1 MSTVLLIH
9 QKKIQHYRVPVYNY
23 LAQYLQDH
31 RFILKIASNGVEDR
45 NPHQVTFNHI
55 EIPLNFVSLVRT
67 IRKITPDAIIFFV
80 NLRNLYLFPIL
91 LLSIYLKIKIIY
103 WGQAKNL
110 ENDNIIMNIAYR
122 FKHYLANSI
131 ILYADFLKKYV
142 NPKYHSKVFVANN
155 TIDTTVYDHVEF
167 DKEKTLARYAIKT
180 KKNIIC
186 MGRMQKRKR
195 IRDLILAFRSLKLR
209 DVGLVLAGPDTEG
222 ILKEVGGKNIYKV
235 GPLYGE
241 DAIQLLGS
249 CDLCCLP
256 GHVGLSIV
264 DAFYC
269 GLPLVTENVDH
280 APEIS
285 YLKHG
290 INGFI
295 VPKGDIRGLAEKL
308 ELLLTNDA
316 LRRSFAKAAK
326 TEVQTNARIDIMCE
340 GFRKSLDFV
349 FKPKNL

>member
-1 MSTVLLIH
+1 
-9 QKKIQHYRVPVYNY
+9 
-23 LAQYLQDH
+23 
-31 RFILKIASNGVEDR
+31 
-45 NPHQVTFNHI
+45 
-55 EIPLNFVSLVRT
+55 
-67 IRKITPDAIIFFV
+67 
-80 NLRNLYLFPIL
+80 
-91 LLSIYLKIKIIY
+91 
-103 WGQAKNL
+103 
-110 ENDNIIMNIAYR
+110 
-122 FKHYLANSI
+122 
-131 ILYADFLKKYV
+131 
-142 NPKYHSKVFVANN
+142 
-155 TIDTTVYDHVEF
+155 
-167 DKEKTLARYAIKT
+167 
-180 KKNIIC
+180 